1 MYQKNVLIIFA
12 TAVGLTLNAGDGVLS
27 ARSVAMLNPQRDY
40 LRITRQPEDQ
50 AIWRG
55 SRVTFAVSAN
65 NGERFQ
71 WLRNGV
77 ALGGQTNSTLNLM
90 NVTVSDVGLYSC
102 RVIKG
107 VETVSTRSATLNM
120 LDGGGDGSITIF
132 GTPLLGSGGQ
142 GSDCPGPYVGY
153 VNFIKPAS
161 QGWGWAPTVGAPVH
175 SASDPNRTDTHLI
188 YNGRLG
194 DSGCGATTV
203 EVNPVVSPKYRF
215 AVFFPSDV
223 PAGVY
228 SLILT
233 GFNP

>member
-1 MYQKNVLIIFA
+1 MGLA
-12 TAVGLTLNAGDGVLS
+12 LLAGVGAHS
-27 ARSVAMLNPQRDY
+27 SQRAASPNSPPDSP
-40 LRITRQPEDQ
+40 RITRQPEDQ

-55 SRVTFAVSAN
+55 SNVTFAVSSN
-65 NGERFQ
+65 NGEHFQ

-77 ALGGQTNSTLNLM
+77 ALEGQTSCTLNLM
-90 NVTVSDVGLYSC
+90 NVKLSDVGLYSC

-107 VETVSTRSATLNM
+107 METLSTRSASLNM

-228 SLILT
+228 SIVLT